1 MLDAGL
7 NRKWN
12 DHERLMFL
20 QIFSTAIGEL
30 RERGG
35 TIALAAQDWLEA
47 TYAVMEEIEDNL
59 PGQEGL
65 L

>member
-1 MLDAGL
+1 MLEDGL
-7 NRKWN
+7 NREWN

-20 QIFSTAIGEL
+20 QLFSTAIGDL

-47 TYAVMEEIEDNL
+47 TFLVMEELEDGL